1 MSLLDD
7 ENILIERVKL
17 SIKDTVIAFLQHNY
31 LNELVEYLD
40 HVMPVKDY
48 QWKIIE
54 STYAGSK
61 MVTLVDSVI
70 TVCQLKSTS
79 ISEKP
84 VMFFNPL
91 SKYRLDKIEIL
102 NKLDIKYRSDSDFE
116 IESAYFLL

>member
-7 ENILIERVKL
+7 ENILIEQVKL
-17 SIKDTVIAFLQHNY
+17 SIRDTVIAFLQHNY

-40 HVMPVKDY
+40 NVMPVKDY

-54 STYAGSK
+54 STYSGSK

-79 ISEKP
+79 VFEKP

-102 NKLDIKYRSDSDFE
+102 NKLDIKYNSDFE
-116 IESAYFLL
+116 IESAYFTL

>member
-1 MSLLDD
+1 
-7 ENILIERVKL
+7 
-17 SIKDTVIAFLQHNY
+17 
-31 LNELVEYLD
+31 
-40 HVMPVKDY
+40 MPVKDY

-54 STYAGSK
+54 SSYTGSK

-79 ISEKP
+79 VAEEP

-102 NKLDIKYRSDSDFE
+102 NKLDIKYDPDFE
-116 IESAYFLL
+116 FDSAYFLL